1 MDQTPGI
8 ISRELKN
15 KQGFER
21 KKKKKN
27 IGSFINLRMKLR
39 TLYMLDNTDFLL
51 HTDFFSLRSELNPDF
66 PWAC

>member
-21 KKKKKN
+21 KKKKN

-66 PWAC
+66 P